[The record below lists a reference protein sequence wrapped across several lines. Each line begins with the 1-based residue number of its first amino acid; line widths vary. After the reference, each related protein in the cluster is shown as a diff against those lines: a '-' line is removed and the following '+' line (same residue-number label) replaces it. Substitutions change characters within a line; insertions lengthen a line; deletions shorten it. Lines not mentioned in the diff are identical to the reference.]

1 MRFKNTFKP
10 QGPQSQDGHTEDG
23 AKPACLYLHSEIPPW
38 IDDAHRFIRSGLSCG
53 CRHASAWR
61 IHGELGINIS
71 RSTSLKPS
79 QHQRVLQ
86 VSEWLPVRSSVRV
99 YFQLFFKHVFA
110 CCALHWFYVMFDVYS
125 ISLVYCTPSSG
136 SLPRNDWPLL
146 LIAMEKPESVPPA
159 GWCFWSILTSLVWLE
174 AG

>member
-1 MRFKNTFKP
+1 MTALFPQQLWCRPSPSANLSFGKYCHNLVCGMSHMRFKNTFKP

-86 VSEWLPVRSSVRV
+86 VSE
-99 YFQLFFKHVFA
+99 
-110 CCALHWFYVMFDVYS
+110 
-125 ISLVYCTPSSG
+125 
-136 SLPRNDWPLL
+136 
-146 LIAMEKPESVPPA
+146 
-159 GWCFWSILTSLVWLE
+159 
-174 AG
+174 